1 MALRGCACS
10 NGVMSNLQLKN
21 PLSAMQRSSSMAR
34 VIVLG
39 SLLVVAGCSQSD
51 DGRMQVYPVTGKV
64 TVGGQPAEGAEVVFY
79 GATPDLKG
87 PGTIPPVGTTDAN
100 GEFSLTSY
108 EPDDGAPAGKFQV
121 TVFWPEPIPEGADE
135 EMFQPKDRLKEKYLD
150 PETSQLSAEIP
161 VGGAVLAP
169 FEL

>member
-1 MALRGCACS
+1 M
-10 NGVMSNLQLKN
+10 NLLT
-21 PLSAMQRSSSMAR
+21 SMQRSSLIAGASVVAS
-34 VIVLG
+34 IL
-39 SLLVVAGCSQSD
+39 SVAGCARSD

-64 TVGGQPAEGAEVVFY
+64 TVGGQPAEGAELVFY

-100 GEFSLTSY
+100 GEFALTSY

-161 VGGAVLAP
+161 VGGAELAP

>member
-1 MALRGCACS
+1 VRPRTSDIQIAINESPHFDAAIVSDCGRECCRVDIVGRRLRQERRRTHAG
-10 NGVMSNLQLKN
+10 
-21 PLSAMQRSSSMAR
+21 LS
-34 VIVLG
+34 G
-39 SLLVVAGCSQSD
+39 HW
-51 DGRMQVYPVTGKV
+51 
-64 TVGGQPAEGAEVVFY
+64 EGD

-100 GEFSLTSY
+100 GEFALTSY

-161 VGGAVLAP
+161 VGGAELAP